1 MGQDLRPIPPPEKLK
16 EELLLFFK
24 LYEPSSQKLRYVG
37 RLFVM
42 GSRKPVDILMK
53 LNEMAGFAP
62 DEEIDLF
69 EEIKFEPKIMCEHV
83 DKKSTFRENQSNFL

>member
-1 MGQDLRPIPPPEKLK
+1 MKYI
-16 EELLLFFK
+16 FCCF
-24 LYEPSSQKLRYVG
+24 LRYVG

-69 EEIKFEPKIMCEHV
+69 EV
-83 DKKSTFRENQSNFL
+83 SQSLHLIYNYLP

>member
-1 MGQDLRPIPPPEKLK
+1 MKYI
-16 EELLLFFK
+16 FFCF
-24 LYEPSSQKLRYVG
+24 LRYVG

-69 EEIKFEPKIMCEHV
+69 EV
-83 DKKSTFRENQSNFL
+83 SQSLHLIYKYLPIP